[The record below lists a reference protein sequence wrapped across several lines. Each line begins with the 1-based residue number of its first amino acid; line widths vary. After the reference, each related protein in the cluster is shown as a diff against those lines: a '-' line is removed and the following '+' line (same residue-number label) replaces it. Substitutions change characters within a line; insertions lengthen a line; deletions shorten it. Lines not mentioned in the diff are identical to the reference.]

1 MPPTTSLCLR
11 SRIATSRKREIVAGR
26 GQWDT
31 RSGAGFARGRDQQH
45 TWSGVRGGLRPRSE
59 VGGGT
64 AENRFSNPAHRR
76 GKTHLSANNQ
86 ISALHSPA
94 RVRRSVVSAPASPR
108 RRLRAGRRA
117 KLAGLVRWVCAFGTF
132 SGGGTSRRLK
142 GFGTGPPRRH
152 PPAPDSRPRV
162 PHSPTPGAARP
173 RPPTP
178 GAARPQTS
186 DCGRSPP
193 PTMGPP
199 DPD

>member
-108 RRLRAGRRA
+108 RSPGQIGRAGALGVRLRH
-117 KLAGLVRWVCAFGTF
+117 VFGWGYIAPPQGIRNR
-132 SGGGTSRRLK
+132 SSAAPPPGPRLPT
-142 GFGTGPPRRH
+142 TGSPL
-152 PPAPDSRPRV
+152 PD
-162 PHSPTPGAARP
+162 A
-173 RPPTP
+173 
-178 GAARPQTS
+178 
-186 DCGRSPP
+186 GRSPP
-193 PTMGPP
+193 PTP
-199 DPD
+199 DAGRSPAPDFRLRAQPAPDYGSP